1 MFVNMKGT
9 QVQKTEIEIQG
20 MTCGHCAMSITK
32 ELGLVPSTH
41 VIEVN
46 HQSGKAIVDSDAAEG
61 DLAAAV
67 EKAGYTAVKFAKVD
81 G

>member
-1 MFVNMKGT
+1 MQN
-9 QVQKTEIEIQG
+9 TEIEIQG
-20 MTCGHCAMSITK
+20 MTCGHCAISIRK
-32 ELGLVPSTH
+32 ELVQVASTK

-46 HQSGKAIVDSDAAEG
+46 HQTGKAIIESDASEG
-61 DLAAAV
+61 DLSSAI

>member
-1 MFVNMKGT
+1 MK
-9 QVQKTEIEIQG
+9 KTEIEIQG
-20 MTCGHCAMSITK
+20 MTCGHCAMSISK
-32 ELGLVPSTH
+32 ELALVPETT

-46 HQSGKAIVDSDAAEG
+46 HQSGKALIQSEASEG
-61 DLAAAV
+61 DLAAAI